1 MIKYIITKI
10 FYYVIYNKMSD
21 SEKELKKNITVIINL
36 LFILVV
42 IWFVIETVKQF
53 IKDNDINISEIIS
66 P

>member
-1 MIKYIITKI
+1 
-10 FYYVIYNKMSD
+10 MSD